1 MAFSPP
7 YFWSGHL
14 ETETLGGTGES
25 RSPGLENRATPEGT
39 VPGIPQ
45 HKLKEEAE
53 GVVGLGR
60 VGRAAMQKSRHL
72 ALGAQLEQLVPLLCN
87 GTGTGDIRVWQF
99 LLPRDF

>member
-1 MAFSPP
+1 MDRADDGPSWDLGLWPAKPLRSGEGKAMSFSPP

-14 ETETLGGTGES
+14 ETEAQVKS

-53 GVVGLGR
+53 AVVGLGR
-60 VGRAAMQKSRHL
+60 VGRTAMQNQ
-72 ALGAQLEQLVPLLCN
+72 GTWFWVPSLSS
-87 GTGTGDIRVWQF
+87 
-99 LLPRDF
+99 